1 MKWFT
6 GNQCYYPHVQ
16 RFSVDFS
23 NQVWNGCTNR
33 AFLSLVVSCYFSVP
47 TGAMVQCTAQEKR
60 PCRCLQEQIEQ
71 QVGPSPSLEIGD
83 EQLFTSYFFTSPGTR
98 VWTQSQVIQ
107 MLDWRNIWYCV
118 NLFLYAYQSYILT
131 LETPKNDMSRT
142 LEHSISLHGA
152 SLNEKSVALRGA
164 FVLLARSKVADQV
177 QVRLS
182 EGWSWSVWF

>member
-1 MKWFT
+1 MVVPIGRSWALLFRVIFPFLP
-6 GNQCYYPHVQ
+6 GQWYNVQ
-16 RFSVDFS
+16 P
-23 NQVWNGCTNR
+23 NR
-33 AFLSLVVSCYFSVP
+33 
-47 TGAMVQCTAQEKR
+47 KD